1 MKPLF
6 VRELT
11 EAERH
16 VLQAGLRSPNG
27 FTLRR
32 CQIVLASAR
41 AQTATEIAR
50 DLSCARQTV
59 RNALGAFEERGLAAL
74 AMGSRRPQRVA
85 PVFDAAKGEQLRA
98 LLHESPRAVGKTR
111 STWTLALAADVCF
124 ERGREPARVST
135 ETIRRALRRLGVG
148 WRRAKAWI
156 TSPDPRYALKKTSAI
171 G

>member
-1 MKPLF
+1 MKPLLI
-6 VRELT
+6 RELT
-11 EAERH
+11 EAERE

-41 AQTATEIAR
+41 GRTATEIAQT
-50 DLSCARQTV
+50 LGCATQTV
-59 RNALGAFEERGLAAL
+59 RNALHAFGEHGRAAL

-98 LLHESPRAVGKTR
+98 LLHESPRAVGKAR
-111 STWTLALAADVCF
+111 STWTLALAAEVCV
-124 ERGREPARVST
+124 ERGLTPARVST
-135 ETIRRALRRLGVG
+135 ETIRRALQRLGVG
-148 WRRAKAWI
+148 WRRAKDWI
-156 TSPDPRYALKKTSAI
+156 TSPDPQYALKKTSGI